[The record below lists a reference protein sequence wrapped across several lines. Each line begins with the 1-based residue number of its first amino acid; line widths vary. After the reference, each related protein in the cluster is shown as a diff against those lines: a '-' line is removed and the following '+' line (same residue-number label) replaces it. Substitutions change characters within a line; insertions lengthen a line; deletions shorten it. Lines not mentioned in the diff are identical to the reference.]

1 MSTVTL
7 SPIVAELEATDIST
21 LDEQAVRAAMQH
33 VARLSNWTAAV
44 RSALVRRLDELAD
57 LARLQAELRS
67 DPAAAPA
74 TAVALSSLEATLAE
88 FLP

>member
-1 MSTVTL
+1 MSTPHVLRDTL
-7 SPIVAELEATDIST
+7 AIARRDDIRVAQLPVWYDI
-21 LDEQAVRAAMQH
+21 
-33 VARLSNWTAAV
+33 
-44 RSALVRRLDELAD
+44 DELAD